1 MKYYESTFDEYLHSG
16 DAINLH
22 PEISPVIAQFPKT
35 VSDFRNIL
43 VYGPTGVGKYTQVLQ
58 FIRKYSASDLK
69 HGKRI
74 SVQTDKQEYKYHI
87 SDIHYEIDMSIL
99 GCNSKILWHEIFLQI
114 VDIVSIKP
122 EKVGIILC
130 KNFHLIH
137 AELLEIFYSY
147 MQEHSNPQSKIQLK
161 FILITEHISF
171 IPNPILNSCL
181 LFHISRPSSQM
192 YSSMALSKEVE
203 KIEKIEKLASIHDT
217 VPSLANAK
225 RLPPPP
231 PPQKSGTR
239 LKNRIVQVSE
249 PAHLNHHS
257 KDRFFANISMPKVRS
272 FDSTSKTIEFI
283 NNIDMNG
290 LLNAKELRSF
300 DVIVKTNQELPK
312 DIFNIICD
320 SLIAQILLPQHIIFP
335 DFRDIL
341 YDILIYNLDV
351 SECIWYILSHFIHS
365 GHLSKPDDISSILEK
380 LSIFLK
386 YYNNNYRPIYHLE
399 SIFFTIINKIHGYEL

>member
-1 MKYYESTFDEYLHSG
+1 MKYYESTFDEYLHSA
-16 DAINLH
+16 DVINLH

-181 LFHISRPSSQM
+181 LFHVSRPSSQM
-192 YSSMALSKEVE
+192 YSSMALSKEME
-203 KIEKIEKLASIHDT
+203 QTEKLASIHDI

-231 PPQKSGTR
+231 PPPQKLGAR

-272 FDSTSKTIEFI
+272 SDSTSKTVEFI

-320 SLIAQILLPQHIIFP
+320 SLISQILLPQHIVFP

-380 LSIFLK
+380 LSVFLK

-399 SIFFTIINKIHGYEL
+399 SIFFTIINKIHGYGL

>member
-1 MKYYESTFDEYLHSG
+1 MKYYESTFDEYLHSA
-16 DAINLH
+16 DLINLH

-69 HGKRI
+69 HDKRI

-181 LFHISRPSSQM
+181 RFHISRPSNQM
-192 YSSMALSKEVE
+192 YSNMVLSKEVVKME
-203 KIEKIEKLASIHDT
+203 KSGSVHDT

-231 PPQKSGTR
+231 PTAAKSGTR

-272 FDSTSKTIEFI
+272 SESTCKTMEFI
-283 NNIDMNG
+283 NDIDMNG

-320 SLIAQILLPQHIIFP
+320 SLIAQILLPQHIVFP

-365 GHLSKPDDISSILEK
+365 GHLSKSEDISSILEK